1 LVTYSSFSVKT
12 MMRIVFFLLFLVI
25 SAESFTQSKSITR
38 FRSNF
43 KENSNLF
50 FYSSTLK
57 MLNTENNPELAEM
70 LKDIEEIR
78 VLNYTKAEQHFNG
91 DDIRRLKSSLKEEEY
106 NDLMVIQENGNSVN
120 LYSRERRG
128 KMVGFVAVVDN
139 RESLVLIDLVGS
151 IDVKKFMEL
160 KQKLDIQKDNPA

>member
-1 LVTYSSFSVKT
+1 MVTYSSFSVKT